1 MACIPAQVRVFL
13 LQPDGK
19 RPARNIYFGMTQAT
33 AQFYRDLPREQ
44 SFSALADPSAFHA
57 LPADWLVGTAD
68 IVNSTEEVAQGRY
81 KVVNTVG
88 AAVISAMVNALDGRA
103 FPYVFGGD
111 GACFAIPPS
120 DAETARQTLARLRR
134 WAEEEFD
141 IPLRAALV
149 PVATIRAAGFEV
161 GVARFAASHGVDY
174 AMFAGG
180 GVAWAEERMKEG
192 ENAVPPAAPGAQPD
206 LTGLSCR
213 WSNAVS
219 KNGQIVSLIVHP
231 GPGTSWNDFADIA
244 QQLVQATDRLDRS
257 GHPLPVGGPGVRWPP
272 PGLEIEAKT
281 SRAGQSLFRRRLQLL
296 LENLFAWSLFRT
308 GIRLGR
314 FDPDHYAR
322 TVSSNADFRK
332 FDDGLKMTIDCDA
345 ETLANLRGILE
356 EARDRGR
363 VEFGLFVQEEAMVTC
378 FVPSA
383 LSDDHVHFV
392 DGAAGGYARA
402 AAGLQA

>member
-1 MACIPAQVRVFL
+1 
-13 LQPDGK
+13 
-19 RPARNIYFGMTQAT
+19 MTQNT
-33 AQFYRDLPREQ
+33 GQFYRDLPREQ

-57 LPADWLVGTAD
+57 LPVDWLVGTAD

-81 KVVNTVG
+81 KIVNTVG

-111 GACFAIPPS
+111 GACFAVPPAAA
-120 DAETARQTLARLRR
+120 DTARRTLADLRR
-134 WAEEEFD
+134 WAEEEFG

-149 PVATIRAAGFEV
+149 SVAAIRDAGFDV

-180 GVAWAEERMKEG
+180 GVAWAEERMKAG
-192 ENAVPPAAPGAQPD
+192 ENMVSPAPPGAQPD

-219 KNGQIVSLIVHP
+219 RNGQIVSLIVHP
-231 GPGTSWNDFADIA
+231 RAGTSWNDFADIA
-244 QQLVQATDRLDRS
+244 HQLVAATDRLDRS
-257 GHPLPVGGPGVRWPP
+257 GHPLPAGGPGVRWPP

-281 SRAGQSLFRRRLQLL
+281 SRAGRSLFGRRLRLL
-296 LENLFAWSLFRT
+296 AENLFAWSLFRT
-308 GIRLGR
+308 GLRLGR
-314 FDPDHYAR
+314 FDPEHYR
-322 TVSSNADFRK
+322 RSVSSNADFRK

-345 ETLANLRGILE
+345 ATLANLRRILE
-356 EARDRGR
+356 EARDSGL

-402 AAGLQA
+402 AAGLHA